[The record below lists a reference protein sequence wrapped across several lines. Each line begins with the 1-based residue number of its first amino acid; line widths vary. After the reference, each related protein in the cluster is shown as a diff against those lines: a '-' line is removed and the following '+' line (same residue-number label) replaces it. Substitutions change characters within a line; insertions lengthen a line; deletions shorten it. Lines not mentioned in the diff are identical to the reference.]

1 MQTSF
6 ACDLRCQKLNRKKAM
21 AIYHLSVKPIS
32 RSDGRSVTA
41 AAAYRAAAKISDVR
55 TGELHDY
62 TRKQGVVSVTIITPK
77 LAPKWSQ
84 DRSQI
89 WNAAELAETRKNATV
104 AREFEIALPSELNAT
119 QRQQLAHEFAQE
131 LVTQHGCIADV
142 AIHQPGKEGDQR
154 NHHAHIL
161 LSTRRLGPDGFTE
174 KTRELDDYNSGPKWV
189 KKWRERYAQLQN
201 QYLQQAGSEQRVDH
215 RSYKDQGLDSI
226 PTCHLGPSATA
237 YERRTGL
244 PSKKRQNWEEYAN
257 QRLLAA
263 KEQGELEREAQEV
276 EASIIVLDTD
286 LKAAKAERDRQPV
299 YPSAK
304 EIEEGKASFVAG
316 YKQSQQNRLS
326 KQHET
331 EQERLAQ
338 IEIEQETQRLEQE
351 AAQKREQARLDEMKR
366 LQDIEEKKRLQQ
378 LQAQAAQRRKEQRAS
393 NLQQWLREA
402 DAILNQG
409 LETLE
414 TELALAQQAEA
425 KAAESEQIKLGEV
438 ALENSLADSEDGH
451 RNEAEH
457 TQQPMAEDK
466 IEPEQEPEPPAQD
479 DGPSYSP

>member
-6 ACDLRCQKLNRKKAM
+6 ACGLRRQKLNRKNAM

-41 AAAYRAAAKISDVR
+41 AAAYRAAAKISDER

-62 TRKQGVVSVTIITPK
+62 TRKQGVVSVSLITPK

-84 DRSQI
+84 NRSQI

-304 EIEEGKASFVAG
+304 EIEEGKASFLAG
-316 YKQSQQNRLS
+316 YEQSQHIQLA
-326 KQHET
+326 KQ
-331 EQERLAQ
+331 
-338 IEIEQETQRLEQE
+338 QE
-351 AAQKREQARLDEMKR
+351 AAQKREQARLDEIKR

-378 LQAQAAQRRKEQRAS
+378 LQAQVAQRRKEQRAS

-425 KAAESEQIKLGEV
+425 KAKV
-438 ALENSLADSEDGH
+438 
-451 RNEAEH
+451 EAE
-457 TQQPMAEDK
+457 AAALA
-466 IEPEQEPEPPAQD
+466 AQAD
-479 DGPSYSP
+479 

>member
-6 ACDLRCQKLNRKKAM
+6 ACGLRRQKLNRKKAM

-41 AAAYRAAAKISDVR
+41 AAAYRAAAKISDER
-55 TGELHDY
+55 TGQLHDY

-89 WNAAELAETRKNATV
+89 WNAAELAEIRKNATV

-331 EQERLAQ
+331 EQARLAQ
-338 IEIEQETQRLEQE
+338 IEIEQEGVT
-351 AAQKREQARLDEMKR
+351 
-366 LQDIEEKKRLQQ
+366 
-378 LQAQAAQRRKEQRAS
+378 
-393 NLQQWLREA
+393 
-402 DAILNQG
+402 
-409 LETLE
+409 
-414 TELALAQQAEA
+414 
-425 KAAESEQIKLGEV
+425 SENGI
-438 ALENSLADSEDGH
+438 
-451 RNEAEH
+451 
-457 TQQPMAEDK
+457 
-466 IEPEQEPEPPAQD
+466 
-479 DGPSYSP
+479 

>member
-6 ACDLRCQKLNRKKAM
+6 ACGLRRQKLNRKNAM

-41 AAAYRAAAKISDVR
+41 AAAYRAAAKISDER

-62 TRKQGVVSVTIITPK
+62 TRKQGVVSVSLITPK

-84 DRSQI
+84 NRSQI

-304 EIEEGKASFVAG
+304 EIEEGKASFLAG
-316 YKQSQQNRLS
+316 YEQSQHIQLA
-326 KQHET
+326 KQ
-331 EQERLAQ
+331 
-338 IEIEQETQRLEQE
+338 QE
-351 AAQKREQARLDEMKR
+351 AAQKREQARLDEIKR

-378 LQAQAAQRRKEQRAS
+378 LQAQVAQRRKEQRAS

-414 TELALAQQAEA
+414 TELALAQQAKA
-425 KAAESEQIKLGEV
+425 KAKVEAEAA
-438 ALENSLADSEDGH
+438 ALAAQATES
-451 RNEAEH
+451 EH

-466 IEPEQEPEPPAQD
+466 IEPEPEPPAQD
-479 DGPSYSP
+479 DGPSYSPW

>member
-6 ACDLRCQKLNRKKAM
+6 ACGLRRQKLNRKKAM

-41 AAAYRAAAKISDVR
+41 AAAYRAAAKISDER
-55 TGELHDY
+55 TGQLHDY
-62 TRKQGVVSVTIITPK
+62 TRKQGVVSVTIITPN

-215 RSYKDQGLDSI
+215 RSDKDQGLDSI

-304 EIEEGKASFVAG
+304 EIKEGKASFVAG
-316 YKQSQQNRLS
+316 YEQF
-326 KQHET
+326 QHI
-331 EQERLAQ
+331 RLAKQ
-338 IEIEQETQRLEQE
+338 QE
-351 AAQKREQARLDEMKR
+351 AEQK
-366 LQDIEEKKRLQQ
+366 
-378 LQAQAAQRRKEQRAS
+378 QAAQHRREQRAS
-393 NLQQWLREA
+393 NLQQWLQDA
-402 DAILNQG
+402 DVILNQG

-425 KAAESEQIKLGEV
+425 KAKVEAEAAALASQTAESEQIKLAEV
-438 ALENSLADSEDGH
+438 ALENSLADSED
-451 RNEAEH
+451 EYCIETKH

-466 IEPEQEPEPPAQD
+466 IEPEPEPEPRDQD
-479 DGPSYSP
+479 DGPSYSPW

>member
-6 ACDLRCQKLNRKKAM
+6 ACGLRRQKLNRKKAM

-226 PTCHLGPSATA
+226 PTCHLGPSAIA

-286 LKAAKAERDRQPV
+286 LKAAKAERDRQSV

-402 DAILNQG
+402 DAILDQG

-425 KAAESEQIKLGEV
+425 KAEAAALAAQAVES
-438 ALENSLADSEDGH
+438 
-451 RNEAEH
+451 EH

-466 IEPEQEPEPPAQD
+466 IEPEQESEPEPPAQD
-479 DGPSYSP
+479 DGPSYSLW

>member
-89 WNAAELAETRKNATV
+89 WNAAELAEIRKNATV

-316 YKQSQQNRLS
+316 YKQSQQNQLS
-326 KQHET
+326 KQQET
-331 EQERLAQ
+331 EQ
-338 IEIEQETQRLEQE
+338 
-351 AAQKREQARLDEMKR
+351 K
-366 LQDIEEKKRLQQ
+366 
-378 LQAQAAQRRKEQRAS
+378 QAAQYRKEQRAS

-402 DAILNQG
+402 DAILDQG

-425 KAAESEQIKLGEV
+425 KAAESEQIKLTEV

-466 IEPEQEPEPPAQD
+466 IEPEQESEPEPPAQD
-479 DGPSYSP
+479 DGPSYSLW

>member
-316 YKQSQQNRLS
+316 S
-326 KQHET
+326 
-331 EQERLAQ
+331 
-338 IEIEQETQRLEQE
+338 I
-351 AAQKREQARLDEMKR
+351 
-366 LQDIEEKKRLQQ
+366 
-378 LQAQAAQRRKEQRAS
+378 
-393 NLQQWLREA
+393 
-402 DAILNQG
+402 G
-409 LETLE
+409 
-414 TELALAQQAEA
+414 
-425 KAAESEQIKLGEV
+425 
-438 ALENSLADSEDGH
+438 
-451 RNEAEH
+451 
-457 TQQPMAEDK
+457 
-466 IEPEQEPEPPAQD
+466 
-479 DGPSYSP
+479 

>member
-316 YKQSQQNRLS
+316 YKQSQQNQLS
-326 KQHET
+326 KQQET
-331 EQERLAQ
+331 EQ
-338 IEIEQETQRLEQE
+338 
-351 AAQKREQARLDEMKR
+351 K
-366 LQDIEEKKRLQQ
+366 
-378 LQAQAAQRRKEQRAS
+378 QAAQYRKEQRAS

-402 DAILNQG
+402 DAILDQG

-425 KAAESEQIKLGEV
+425 KAAESEQIKLTEV

-451 RNEAEH
+451 RNETEH

-466 IEPEQEPEPPAQD
+466 IEPEQESEPEPPAQD
-479 DGPSYSP
+479 DGPSYSLW

>member
-316 YKQSQQNRLS
+316 YKQSQQNQLS
-326 KQHET
+326 KQQET
-331 EQERLAQ
+331 EQ
-338 IEIEQETQRLEQE
+338 
-351 AAQKREQARLDEMKR
+351 K
-366 LQDIEEKKRLQQ
+366 
-378 LQAQAAQRRKEQRAS
+378 QAAQYRKEQRAS
-393 NLQQWLREA
+393 QLQQWLREA
-402 DAILNQG
+402 DAILDQG

-425 KAAESEQIKLGEV
+425 KAAESEQIKLTEV

-466 IEPEQEPEPPAQD
+466 IEPEQESEPEPPAQD
-479 DGPSYSP
+479 DGPSYSLW